1 MRITTVCFSKTVG
14 GLELATLRRGAELRE
29 QGHHVTAVLP
39 DAPELIRHAE
49 MMGLAVDRITP
60 AVPYLDLSAARKLSM
75 VFQREETELAF
86 VARTRDLSTTMIAA
100 GREIAV
106 ALYQQMQSGI
116 DKHDWFHNKVFRRLD
131 ACIAITRRTEEEL
144 VKNTVLAPEKINV
157 IPYGIDTAR
166 FSPEVVSREEAR
178 AHFGLSDDAFVV
190 GIVGGFNPG
199 KGQRELL
206 EALRIAASHDEELA
220 DAIHGV
226 LVGERAGDSS
236 EYSTE
241 LRRLRDALPF
251 ADRVT
256 FHPFADDPRK
266 AYRALDIFVLASHS
280 ETFGMVLQ
288 EALAMGVP
296 SIGTNAGGVPEII
309 VDGEHGVL
317 VPPKDPEAIAHAIVR
332 LYRDP
337 QLRARLCERALH
349 FVRSAYDHKRQLEA
363 LERTLA
369 GAIERRREHA
379 MKSKT

>member
-29 QGHHVTAVLP
+29 RGHHVTAVLP
-39 DAPELIRHAE
+39 DAPDLIRHAE

-60 AVPYLDLSAARKLSM
+60 AVPYLDLAAARKLSM
-75 VFQREETELAF
+75 VFQREETELAL

-100 GREIAV
+100 GRDIAV

-131 ACIAITRRTEEEL
+131 ACITITRRVREEL
-144 VKNTVLAPEKINV
+144 VKNTVLAPEKITV
-157 IPYGIDTAR
+157 IPYGVDTAR
-166 FSPEVVSREEAR
+166 FSPEAISREEAR
-178 AHFGLSDDAFVV
+178 AHFTLPGDAFVV

-199 KGQRELL
+199 KGQRELI
-206 EALRIAASHDEELA
+206 EALRIAASLDDALA
-220 DAIHGV
+220 GTLHGL

-236 EYSTE
+236 EYGEE
-241 LRRLRDALPF
+241 LRQLRDALPF

-296 SIGTNAGGVPEII
+296 SIGTEAGGVPEII
-309 VDGEHGVL
+309 ADGEHGVL
-317 VPPKDPEAIAHAIVR
+317 VPPKDPEALAHAIVR

-337 QLRARLCERALH
+337 ELRARLRERALD
-349 FVRSAYDHKRQLEA
+349 FVRDAYDHARQYEA
-363 LERTLA
+363 LERTLT
-369 GAIERRREHA
+369 GAIAQRREHA
-379 MKSKT
+379 VKPKI